1 MTLTEFRALAER
13 ASPGPWEPWDSL
25 YVGMKAAIVQPAA
38 NPLRTIAE
46 VRTNFDDAKFI
57 AAASPTAVL
66 ALIDRL
72 ERAEAVVESL
82 HAQAVNVDNNGSPDP
97 DQYTLGYEEAWA
109 MVRKEIAAYFDAP
122 AGEGER

>member
-57 AAASPTAVL
+57 AAASPTAII
-66 ALIDRL
+66 ALLDEIERL
-72 ERAEAVVESL
+72 TAL
-82 HAQAVNVDNNGSPDP
+82 
-97 DQYTLGYEEAWA
+97 L
-109 MVRKEIAAYFDAP
+109 KECS
-122 AGEGER
+122 R